1 MQIIKYFLI
10 VLICTV
16 TYSQTTPEGGQAVYE
31 LVPGS
36 KNNLVELS
44 FSNKSKNEKQT
55 VSITVQEA
63 PEWITFSN
71 DEVNIENINSL
82 RKETAQFSFN
92 VSENA
97 PLGEEG
103 KIIFRI
109 TKDNAGVITK
119 TYNIRITAP
128 EIFEVYQNYPNPF
141 NPTTTIKYS
150 IPQDAFVSIKIF
162 NVLGEKI
169 TELKNKEMKTGI
181 HKTIFNASSF
191 SSGFYFY
198 IVEAKGSDGTKYF
211 DSKKMIL
218 LK

>member
-1 MQIIKYFLI
+1 
-10 VLICTV
+10 
-16 TYSQTTPEGGQAVYE
+16 
-31 LVPGS
+31 VPGS
-36 KNNLVELS
+36 KNNQVELS
-44 FSNKSKNEKQT
+44 FSNKSNSGNQT
-55 VSITVQEA
+55 VNIAVQEK
-63 PEWITFSN
+63 PEWIEFIN
-71 DEVNIENINSL
+71 DQVNIENINSL

-97 PLGEEG
+97 SLGEEG
-103 KIIFRI
+103 KITFRI

-169 TELKNKEMKTGI
+169 TELENREMKTGL
-181 HKTIFNASSF
+181 HEAVFNATNF

-198 IVEAKGSDGTKYF
+198 IVEAKGTDGTNYF

>member
-1 MQIIKYFLI
+1 
-10 VLICTV
+10 
-16 TYSQTTPEGGQAVYE
+16 VYE
-31 LVPGS
+31 ALPGS

-44 FSNKSKNEKQT
+44 FSNKSKNENQT
-55 VSITVQEA
+55 VSIIVQEK
-63 PEWITFSN
+63 PEWIEFIN
-71 DEVNIENINSL
+71 DQVNIENINRV

-103 KIIFRI
+103 QISFRI
-109 TKDNAGVITK
+109 TKSNAGVITK

-141 NPTTTIKYS
+141 NPNTTIKYS

-169 TELKNKEMKTGI
+169 TELENKEMKTGI
-181 HKTIFNASSF
+181 HETIFNASSF